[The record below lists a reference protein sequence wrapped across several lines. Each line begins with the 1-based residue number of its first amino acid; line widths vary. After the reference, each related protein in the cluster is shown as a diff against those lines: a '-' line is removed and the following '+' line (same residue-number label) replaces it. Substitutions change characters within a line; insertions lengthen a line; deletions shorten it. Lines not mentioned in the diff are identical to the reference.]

1 MKCQSTMHNKKVTID
16 VHVCSY
22 MYTGVFLPNTKDS
35 MCISIPH
42 SVGSMGTSM
51 HTDGQVCVSTVCSV
65 CQQSVVGIMS
75 FARFCANS
83 CCVWVKR
90 LVGSLM
96 VSAVLSPRY
105 CVSMFSL
112 PLSVPL
118 GLSFVLSDVSTVFPV
133 THCVLWFS
141 SVCCSICLCMRVCA
155 YVPFPVS
162 T

>member
-1 MKCQSTMHNKKVTID
+1 M
-16 VHVCSY
+16 Y
-22 MYTGVFLPNTKDS
+22 MYVVTCTLGCFFPIQKIQCV
-35 MCISIPH
+35 
-42 SVGSMGTSM
+42 SVY
-51 HTDGQVCVSTVCSV
+51 HIVLVVWVQVCIQMGKCV

-141 SVCCSICLCMRVCA
+141 SVCCSVCLCMCVCA
-155 YVPFPVS
+155 YVPCPVS